1 MRFAIGGIVNETN
14 TFATG
19 PVGPEAFLQ
28 LRGDECFAYVGTNH
42 SLGGALDGCRNLGIE
57 PVPTLYADAFASGLP
72 SRAAFGVLLDELAG
86 RIADTGSLDGVI
98 LTLHGAMAAEGVPD
112 AEAAIARRIR
122 AVVGPATPI
131 AVTLDF
137 HANIGQVMVDA
148 VEIVTTYDTYPH
160 RDEAERAR
168 EAVTLLAR
176 TARGEIQPTA
186 ALVKPPMMP
195 VPQGQH
201 TDVPPFKNLHRPGPR
216 DGAARCTHGQR
227 RRRLPLCRC
236 SGRGDRLSGHH
247 GRSTGAGANAGD
259 RTGAPSM
266 GGARGDAGP
275 QHAGRAGRR

>member
-72 SRAAFGVLLDELAG
+72 SRAAFGALLDELAG
-86 RIADTGSLDGVI
+86 ADRGHRLARWCHPHAPRGDG
-98 LTLHGAMAAEGVPD
+98 G
-112 AEAAIARRIR
+112 RRR
-122 AVVGPATPI
+122 PRRRSRDRTTNPRRRRSRTPI

-160 RDEAERAR
+160 RDEASGRAR
-168 EAVTLLAR
+168 R
-176 TARGEIQPTA
+176 
-186 ALVKPPMMP
+186 
-195 VPQGQH
+195 
-201 TDVPPFKNLHRPGPR
+201 
-216 DGAARCTHGQR
+216 
-227 RRRLPLCRC
+227 
-236 SGRGDRLSGHH
+236 
-247 GRSTGAGANAGD
+247 
-259 RTGAPSM
+259 
-266 GGARGDAGP
+266 
-275 QHAGRAGRR
+275 